1 MGGYEY
7 ELQETDTDSRYPE
20 DLTSNISRLLGFAT
34 KNPESLREF
43 LRIVE
48 IVRSFLILKE
58 YSTLIECKIY
68 NHDITVKFSCPPF
81 MNRIILC

>member
-1 MGGYEY
+1 MKTIWHSAIKVLDSKNPHGHYMGGYEN
-7 ELQETDTDSRYPE
+7 ELQETDSRHPK

-58 YSTLIECKIY
+58 YSTLI
-68 NHDITVKFSCPPF
+68 S
-81 MNRIILC
+81 